1 MFGGHWSNP
10 NGDKKSLICNVTPQ
24 NHMIEGSCNSY
35 VTTLPSSMTV
45 GIALVETTGL
55 EMTIWIEA

>member
-24 NHMIEGSCNSY
+24 NHMIEGSRNSTSGNSSLY
-35 VTTLPSSMTV
+35 VTILSILLAI
-45 GIALVETTGL
+45 GIAVLL
-55 EMTIWIEA
+55 L